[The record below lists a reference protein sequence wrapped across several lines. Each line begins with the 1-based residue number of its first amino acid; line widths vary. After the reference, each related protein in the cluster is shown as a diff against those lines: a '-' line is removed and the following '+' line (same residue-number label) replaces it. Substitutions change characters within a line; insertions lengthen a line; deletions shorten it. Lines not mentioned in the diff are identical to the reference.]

1 MPFVVWVGHELG
13 ACAVRGGGGG
23 GSGGGGGVEV
33 GAKLTVL
40 LRCVLPLVEDECHEV
55 RLTALGA
62 LLALLRCPAAATLS
76 SGLLGLVLQQARSP
90 SPSPSPTPL
99 LLR

>member
-1 MPFVVWVGHELG
+1 VPFVVWVGHELG
-13 ACAVRGGGGG
+13 ACAVRGDGGG

-62 LLALLRCPAAATLS
+62 LVALLRCPAAATLS

-90 SPSPSPTPL
+90 SPSPSP
-99 LLR
+99 